1 MSKDIT
7 KRIKV
12 PIFEEG
18 EVKVGDIAM
27 HYATCGKGRPLLFV
41 HGWTNNWK
49 GYIPMAQYL
58 YKDYQFIGVDLPGFG
73 DSDRLDSYNLKS
85 QSDYLADFIKEM
97 KIKKP
102 VVVGH
107 SMGAY
112 VVSTFY
118 SRHPTLASHIILIA
132 PMFLKNNKTTMIKIM
147 GVMYRLLRKS
157 KLAMSAVKRI
167 VDTKRYTYFTAKHI
181 NMYKFDKKIIDETG
195 FEGKLK
201 ASKEV
206 YVDMGM
212 AISKTHID
220 DMIENNTIPVD
231 LIFGR
236 HDKLTN
242 ADKATEILKGR
253 GKYRIEV
260 VEEAGHVLTVEQPE
274 ETVKRLVKLIS
285 PVGIRR
291 VEPVTFKPN
300 IHL

>member
-7 KRIKV
+7 KVVKV
-12 PIFEEG
+12 AVFKEG
-18 EVKVGDIAM
+18 EVKVGNVSM
-27 HYATCGKGRPLLFV
+27 HFATSGNGRPLLFV

-49 GYIPMAQYL
+49 GFVPMAQYL
-58 YKDYQFIGVDLPGFG
+58 YRKYRFIGVDLPGFG
-73 DSDRLDSYNLKS
+73 DSDRLDSYNLNS
-85 QSDYLADFIKEM
+85 QAEYLAGFIRMM

-118 SRHPTLASHIILIA
+118 RQNPEVASHIILVA
-132 PMFLKNNKTTMIKIM
+132 PVFLKNNKTAMVKVM

-181 NMYKFDKKIIDETG
+181 NMYKFDKKVIDETG

-220 DMIENNTIPVD
+220 DLIENNTIPID
-231 LIFGR
+231 LIFGKF
-236 HDKLTN
+236 DKLTN
-242 ADKATEILKGR
+242 AAQARKLLDGR
-253 GKYRIEV
+253 GKYNIEEV
-260 VEEAGHVLTVEQPE
+260 DEAGHLLTVEQPG
-274 ETVKRLVKLIS
+274 ETAKKLVKLIGPS
-285 PVGIRR
+285 GRS
-291 VEPVTFKPN
+291 
-300 IHL
+300 

>member
-1 MSKDIT
+1 MSKDIM
-7 KRIKV
+7 KGVKV
-12 PIFEEG
+12 AIFKEG
-18 EVKVGDIAM
+18 EVKVGDVSM
-27 HYATCGKGRPLLFV
+27 HYATSGKGRPLLFV

-73 DSDRLDSYNLKS
+73 DSDRLDSYNLKN
-85 QSDYLADFIKEM
+85 QADYLAGFIKEM

-118 SRHPTLASHIILIA
+118 SRHPKVASHIILIA
-132 PMFLKNNKTTMIKIM
+132 PMFLKNNKTAMVKVM

-201 ASKEV
+201 TSKEV

-220 DMIENNTIPVD
+220 DLIEKNTIPID
-231 LIFGR
+231 LIFGKF
-236 HDKLTN
+236 DKLTN
-242 ADKATEILKGR
+242 ATQARKLLDGR
-253 GKYRIEV
+253 GKYNIEEV
-260 VEEAGHVLTVEQPE
+260 DEAGHVLTVEQPE
-274 ETVKRLVKLIS
+274 ETVKRLVELIGPADRS
-285 PVGIRR
+285 SM
-291 VEPVTFKPN
+291 EPNLF
-300 IHL
+300 

>member
-7 KRIKV
+7 KGAKV
-12 PIFEEG
+12 AIFKEA
-18 EVKVGDIAM
+18 EVKVGDTVI
-27 HYATCGKGRPLLFV
+27 HYATSGKGRPLVFV

-49 GYIPMAQYL
+49 GFIPMARYL
-58 YKDYQFIGVDLPGFG
+58 YKEYQFIGVDLPGFG
-73 DSDRLDSYNLKS
+73 DSDRLDSYNLRN
-85 QSDYLADFIKEM
+85 QADYLAGFIKSM

-118 SRHPTLASHIILIA
+118 SRHPKVASHIILIA
-132 PMFLKNNKTTMIKIM
+132 PMFLKNNKTAMVKVM

-220 DMIENNTIPVD
+220 DLIENNTIPID
-231 LIFGR
+231 LIFGKF
-236 HDKLTN
+236 DKLTN
-242 ADKATEILKGR
+242 ATQARKLLDGR
-253 GKYRIEV
+253 GKYHIEEV
-260 VEEAGHVLTVEQPE
+260 DEAGHVLTVEKPE
-274 ETVKRLVKLIS
+274 ETAEAVERLIEE
-285 PVGIRR
+285 RD
-291 VEPVTFKPN
+291 
-300 IHL
+300 